1 MHSASIELLFVI
13 EQREAVEFH
22 DKEGKTLVLLG
33 AGLCLAS
40 PTHAHRRTCASPDL
54 VLINGKVLT
63 MDDRS
68 SVVEALAI
76 LDGKILATGSNASV
90 KSVISHGHVFSTW
103 PARLSFPGLSIP
115 TRISKPPAS
124 RNTL

>member
-1 MHSASIELLFVI
+1 MIRKV
-13 EQREAVEFH
+13 
-22 DKEGKTLVLLG
+22 TPLVLLG
-33 AGLCLAS
+33 AGLYLAS
-40 PTHAHRRTCASPDL
+40 PTHAQQADLGSPDL

-90 KSVISHGHVFSTW
+90 KSVIGHGHVFSTW
-103 PARLSFPGLSIP
+103 PARLSFPG
-115 TRISKPPAS
+115 
-124 RNTL
+124 